1 VNHTITFNKLRTKA
15 PLTPIEQ
22 YAIDVV
28 TKLRKE
34 HKLRQQDIAI
44 IIDAS
49 PSFVGNVENIYNVS
63 KYNLKH
69 INTIADYFQISPKA
83 FVPDKAL

>member
-1 VNHTITFNKLRTKA
+1 MRTKA
-15 PLTPIEQ
+15 LITPIEQ

-28 TKLRKE
+28 TKLRRE
-34 HKLRQQDIAI
+34 HKLRQKDIAK

-49 PSFVGNVENIYNVS
+49 ASFVGNVENIYNAS

-69 INTIADYFQISPKA
+69 INSLADYFQLSPKA
-83 FVPDKAL
+83 FVPDNAL